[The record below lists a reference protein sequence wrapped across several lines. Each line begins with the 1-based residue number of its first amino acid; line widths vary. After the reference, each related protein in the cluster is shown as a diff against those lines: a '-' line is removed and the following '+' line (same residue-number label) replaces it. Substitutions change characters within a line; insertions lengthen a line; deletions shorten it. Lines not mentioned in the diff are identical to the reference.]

1 MAGLDSRAH
10 LHLVSEPLPS
20 DINSFRKDL
29 LGGWLLI
36 THYPFQG
43 TILQIITIPRNYL
56 VLKQLFLVESCT
68 EGFRAF
74 QQFGD
79 VACKVQTSQVVSLT
93 PPIWHLL
100 KVHFEGGREVLFF
113 QGSILSWLYRIQR
126 QGSVLN
132 G

>member
-29 LGGWLLI
+29 LEGWLLI
-36 THYPFQG
+36 THYHFQG

-74 QQFGD
+74 QQFGG

-100 KVHFEGGREVLFF
+100 KVHFEGVALCGQFCLDR
-113 QGSILSWLYRIQR
+113 YRPVIIQAC
-126 QGSVLN
+126 QFL
-132 G
+132 

>member
-1 MAGLDSRAH
+1 MIGLDSGAH

-74 QQFGD
+74 QQFGG
-79 VACKVQTSQVVSLT
+79 VACRVQTSQVVCLT
-93 PPIWHLL
+93 VPNWHLL
-100 KVHFEGGREVLFF
+100 KVHFEELA
-113 QGSILSWLYRIQR
+113 
-126 QGSVLN
+126 
-132 G
+132 